1 MPVYS
6 CGSNGNGQLG
16 VGHTEDIFSPQ
27 LCQIDFSEKLIVKIA
42 AGGNH
47 SVILLN
53 DGSLYFCGDNT
64 HGQCADV
71 FSTHYQRSITL
82 GNRVWKD
89 VACGWA
95 FTVLVE
101 KLSGQVFVLGE
112 GKRGELGHG
121 DALSSTDVPVAVA
134 GIENVESVACGWRH
148 VLAVK
153 SDHSVVG
160 WGSGSHGQLG
170 SPMTS
175 KPILPNMI
183 IPSGILAVA
192 CGQMHSVFLDT
203 QNQIFTM
210 GLNKHGQLGIGSPAD
225 CPKSSSPQLVQLQ
238 RPIKS
243 ISCGWHH
250 TAALTQDNDI
260 IAWGRNDHHQ
270 LANVDTVGD
279 GWMDQPVKLSWKPVS
294 LQNEINQVDAIACG
308 SEHMLA
314 LCKETRAYAWGWNE
328 HGNCAAS
335 DDDVHS
341 PSVIDLSYPKLIA
354 AGCGTSWIVTE

>member
-16 VGHTEDIFSPQ
+16 LGHTEDVFSPQ
-27 LCQIDFSEKLIVKIA
+27 ICQTDFDENQIVKIA

-47 SVILLN
+47 SAILLSN
-53 DGSLYFCGDNT
+53 GTVYFSGDNT
-64 HGQCADV
+64 QGQCADV
-71 FSTHYQRSITL
+71 FSTRYQSSVMLR
-82 GNRVWKD
+82 NRIWKD

-101 KLSGQVFVLGE
+101 ETSGQVFVLGE

-121 DALSSTDVPVAVA
+121 DALSSTDKPVAVE
-134 GIENVESVACGWRH
+134 GVNNVVSISCGWRH

-153 SDHSVVG
+153 SDHSAVG

-175 KPILPNMI
+175 KPILPTTI
-183 IPSGILAVA
+183 ISNGILEVA
-192 CGQMHSVFLDT
+192 CGQMHSVFLNM
-203 QNQIFTM
+203 QNILSIM
-210 GLNKHGQLGIGSPAD
+210 GLNKHGQLGYANPAD
-225 CPKSSSPQLVQLQ
+225 CPKSCTPQTVQLH

-243 ISCGWHH
+243 IACGWHH
-250 TAALTQDNDI
+250 TAVLMQDNDI
-260 IAWGRNDHHQ
+260 IAWGRNDHYQ
-270 LANVDTVGD
+270 LANADLADD
-279 GWMDQPVKLSWKPVS
+279 GWTDKPIKLSWKPVS
-294 LQNEINQVDAIACG
+294 LQNKIDQVDSIACG

-314 LCKETRAYAWGWNE
+314 LCKDKKVYAWGWNE

-335 DDDVHS
+335 DDDVQS
-341 PSVIDLSYPKLIA
+341 PSVIDLAYPRLVA